1 MKNLHPKIG
10 VATEIALIPVS
21 VATLLVLPVWGYCF
35 YFRFVP
41 DQFLRESRLTGRIQT
56 IMCTLMRAML
66 SVCDQFGSQYS
77 VKFNATKSKS
87 MQFAARGR
95 VKRHLAS
102 RPDFCISGH
111 SIEYAD
117 KYVHLGHVISSDL

>member
-1 MKNLHPKIG
+1 MFKRTRSLSNAICNTHKSL
-10 VATEIALIPVS
+10 S
-21 VATLLVLPVWGYCF
+21 VATKIRELDAGSVNFLLVRLPMLMILLLA
-35 YFRFVP
+35 P
-41 DQFLRESRLTGRIQT
+41 SASA
-56 IMCTLMRAML
+56 MRAML

-87 MQFAARGR
+87 MQFVARGR

-111 SIEYAD
+111 SIEYVD
-117 KYVHLGHVISSDL
+117 KYVHLGHVISSDLSDN